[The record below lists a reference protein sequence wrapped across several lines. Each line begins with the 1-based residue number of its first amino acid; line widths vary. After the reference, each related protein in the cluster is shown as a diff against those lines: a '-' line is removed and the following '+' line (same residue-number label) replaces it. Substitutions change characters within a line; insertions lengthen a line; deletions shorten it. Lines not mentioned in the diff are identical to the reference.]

1 MEGVTI
7 LNTVEFSNS
16 NGISFFLILCA
27 IGLIATIIFMIA
39 LFKDGDWAEGVLV
52 AIISATFASCLLF
65 VAFVMIYPPE
75 SEEYEVIISDEVS
88 FSEFTAKY
96 EIIEQRG
103 KIYVVREREL
113 S

>member
-16 NGISFFLILCA
+16 DGILFLIVCA
-27 IGLIATIIFMIA
+27 IGLITTIICMIA
-39 LFKDGDWAEGVLV
+39 LFKDGDLVKGVLA
-52 AIISATFASCLLF
+52 AIISAAFASCLLF
-65 VAFVMIYPPE
+65 VAFVMIHPPE
-75 SEEYEVIISDEVS
+75 SDEYEVIISDEVS

-103 KIYVVREREL
+103 KIYVVRERKL